1 MRKRRSRYR
10 AGLRLQVSALS
21 LALAMLLPAHRAAAQ
36 DGCGDAKDSLAGP
49 YDFRTVPPKIRRDVE
64 ANHFTPQVQQLRRG
78 QSVRV
83 RGGVGRDIDYTLHLM
98 PNHPYALLAMTRLA
112 EREKVPKPRGAQYP
126 VTCYFERAI
135 GFVPDDYGV
144 HVLYGLHLA
153 RSGNAAEARR
163 HLEIAT
169 AKAPDNADVQ
179 YNAGLVYFELK
190 DFDKSLEHARRAYE
204 LGFALPGLRRKLEAQ
219 GKWSG

>member
-1 MRKRRSRYR
+1 MLDRMNRRIRQR
-10 AGLRLQVSALS
+10 AIEAGTALCLALS
-21 LALAMLLPAHRAAAQ
+21 ICASHAGAQ

-64 ANHFTPQVQQLRRG
+64 ANHFTPRVQQLRRG

-98 PNHPYALLAMTRLA
+98 PNHPHALLAMTRLA

-144 HVLYGLHLA
+144 RVLYGLHLA

-204 LGFALPGLRRKLEAQ
+204 LGFALPGLRRKLEAE